1 MPPPSAWPT
10 SPETPVADIA
20 DITADRAEAE
30 APYLLAV
37 RKRVPPPPDGHCLN
51 CADPVFDTA
60 RFCDAD
66 CRSDWERAQ
75 ERRRIN
81 TGA

>member
-1 MPPPSAWPT
+1 M
-10 SPETPVADIA
+10 ADIA

-37 RKRVPPPPDGHCLN
+37 RKRVPPPADGRCLN
-51 CADPVFDTA
+51 CEAPVADSA

-66 CRSDWERAQ
+66 CRGDWERAQ
-75 ERRRIN
+75 ERQRVNGR
-81 TGA
+81 